1 MLRQELHIF
10 FNALMFLTRVPCPRW
25 VDFSEHYL
33 NQASRYFPLVG
44 ILVGALAA
52 GVFWA
57 MQLIFAVPLA
67 ILLSMAASI
76 WITGAFHED
85 GLADFCDGFGGGWTP
100 TDILGIMKDS
110 RIGTFGVIGLGLG
123 LAIKFYALQAIPL
136 AVLPLAMICG
146 HAISRFYA
154 GTFIFS
160 HTYVQKDLESK
171 VKPLARQMSLRSL
184 LISALIAILPL
195 LLFKDIKIFCL
206 FLVPIP
212 AKWLLGRY
220 MHKHLGG
227 YTGDC
232 LGAAQQ
238 IFEVLF
244 YLAIVWVF
252 R

>member
-1 MLRQELHIF
+1 MLRREIHIF
-10 FNALMFLTRVPCPRW
+10 FNALMFLTRIPCPRW
-25 VDFSEHYL
+25 VDFSEEYL

-44 ILVGALAA
+44 ILVGILAA
-52 GVFWA
+52 GVFWL
-57 MQLIFAVPLA
+57 MQQVFSISLS

-100 TDILGIMKDS
+100 TDILRIMKDS

-123 LAIKFYALQAIPL
+123 LAIKFFSLQAIPL
-136 AVLPLAMICG
+136 AILPAAMIYG

-154 GTFIFS
+154 GAFIFS
-160 HTYVQKDLESK
+160 HTYVRQDLESK
-171 VKPLARQMSLRSL
+171 VKPLARQMSLTSL
-184 LISALIAILPL
+184 LMSGSISILLL
-195 LLFKDIKIFCL
+195 LLFGDIKILCL

-220 MHKHLGG
+220 MNKHLGG

-238 IFEVLF
+238 IFEVLI
-244 YLAIVWVF
+244 YLTIGWMYA
-252 R
+252 

>member
-1 MLRQELHIF
+1 
-10 FNALMFLTRVPCPRW
+10 MFLTRIPCPRW
-25 VDFSEHYL
+25 VDFSENYL

-52 GVFWA
+52 GVFWL
-57 MQLIFAVPLA
+57 MQQLFPISIS
-67 ILLSMAASI
+67 ILVSMAASI
-76 WITGAFHED
+76 WITGALHED

-100 TDILGIMKDS
+100 TDILRIMKDS

-123 LAIKFYALQAIPL
+123 LALKFYTLQAIPL
-136 AVLPLAMICG
+136 AILPITMVCG

-154 GTFIFS
+154 GTFIFTL
-160 HTYVQKDLESK
+160 TYVQKDLDSK
-171 VKPLARQMSLRSL
+171 VKPLARQMSLTSL
-184 LISALIAILPL
+184 LISGLIAILPL
-195 LLFKDIKIFCL
+195 LLFRDIKIISL
-206 FLVPIP
+206 FLIPIP

-220 MHKHLGG
+220 MKKHLGG

-244 YLAIVWVF
+244 YLALVWMF